1 MLVSVYLCKNLN
13 RKRAAAGSESAGDA
27 VLPKEKCGAS
37 GKECGAKKRL
47 PEKMPQGAGAFRRG
61 CRSCGKTNAPNREGR
76 SLSCRRRKNA
86 ACQVKSGAKKN
97 GCLRKF
103 RKVPERLLQ
112 APGVRESECAE
123 PRRAVVVMP
132 PKEKCGASG
141 KECGAKKRLPEKMPQ
156 GAGAFRRGCRSCGK
170 TNAPNREG
178 RSLSC
183 RRRKNAACQVK
194 SGAKKNGCLRKFRKV
209 PERLLQAPGLRENEC
224 AGPESA
230 GGVSSDRKNRIC
242 RGRTL
247 SRRDNTALCL

>member
-1 MLVSVYLCKNLN
+1 MFMP
-13 RKRAAAGSESAGDA
+13 
-27 VLPKEKCGAS
+27 PKEKCGVS
-37 GKECGAKKRL
+37 GKECGAKKRLLEKMPQGAGAFRRGCRGCGKTNAPNQGGRSLSCRRRKNAACQVKSAGKKRL

-61 CRSCGKTNAPNREGR
+61 CRG
-76 SLSCRRRKNA
+76 
-86 ACQVKSGAKKN
+86 
-97 GCLRKF
+97 
-103 RKVPERLLQ
+103 
-112 APGVRESECAE
+112 
-123 PRRAVVVMP
+123 
-132 PKEKCGASG
+132 
-141 KECGAKKRLPEKMPQ
+141 
-156 GAGAFRRGCRSCGK
+156 CGK

-247 SRRDNTALCL
+247 SRRDNTAPCL

>member
-47 PEKMPQGAGAFRRG
+47 LEKMPQGAGAFRRG
-61 CRSCGKTNAPNREGR
+61 CRGCRKTDALNREGR
-76 SLSCRRRKNA
+76 SLSCRRKKNA
-86 ACQVKSGAKKN
+86 ARQAKSVGKN
-97 GCLRKF
+97 GYLIIC
-103 RKVPERLLQ
+103 RKVSERFV
-112 APGVRESECAE
+112 AGVGLRESECAE

-141 KECGAKKRLPEKMPQ
+141 KECGAKKRLLEKMPQ

-247 SRRDNTALCL
+247 SRRDNTAPCL

>member
-47 PEKMPQGAGAFRRG
+47 LEKMPQGAGAFRRG
-61 CRSCGKTNAPNREGR
+61 CRGCGKTNAPNREGR

-86 ACQVKSGAKKN
+86 ACQVKSAG
-97 GCLRKF
+97 
-103 RKVPERLLQ
+103 
-112 APGVRESECAE
+112 
-123 PRRAVVVMP
+123 
-132 PKEKCGASG
+132 
-141 KECGAKKRLPEKMPQ
+141 KKRLPEKMPQ
-156 GAGAFRRGCRSCGK
+156 GAGAFRRGCRGCGKTNAPNREGRSLSCRRRKNAACQVKSAGKKRLPEKMPQGAGAFRRGCRGCGK

-247 SRRDNTALCL
+247 SRRDNTAPCL

>member
-47 PEKMPQGAGAFRRG
+47 LEKMPQGAGAFRRG
-61 CRSCGKTNAPNREGR
+61 CRGCGKANAPNQGGR
-76 SLSCRRRKNA
+76 SLSCRRRKNT
-86 ACQVKSGAKKN
+86 ACQVKSAG
-97 GCLRKF
+97 
-103 RKVPERLLQ
+103 
-112 APGVRESECAE
+112 
-123 PRRAVVVMP
+123 
-132 PKEKCGASG
+132 
-141 KECGAKKRLPEKMPQ
+141 KKRLPEKMPQ
-156 GAGAFRRGCRSCGK
+156 GAGAFRRGCRGCGK

-247 SRRDNTALCL
+247 SRRDNTAPCL

>member
-47 PEKMPQGAGAFRRG
+47 LEKMPQGAGAFRRG
-61 CRSCGKTNAPNREGR
+61 CRGCRKTDALNREGR

-86 ACQVKSGAKKN
+86 ARQAKNAGQKN

-112 APGVRESECAE
+112 APGVRES
-123 PRRAVVVMP
+123 
-132 PKEKCGASG
+132 
-141 KECGAKKRLPEKMPQ
+141 
-156 GAGAFRRGCRSCGK
+156 
-170 TNAPNREG
+170 
-178 RSLSC
+178 
-183 RRRKNAACQVK
+183 
-194 SGAKKNGCLRKFRKV
+194 
-209 PERLLQAPGLRENEC
+209 EC

-247 SRRDNTALCL
+247 SRRDNTAPCL